1 MIDIA
6 QVQGQVHAQS
16 VQKVGELAEK
26 NPQRNRLHHPHLA
39 ARERSLTKRRRH
51 GLSLRPKEQ
60 AKSSQNE
67 IADLMATLAS
77 RQGASGGSRKLTGPE
92 RAAVLMLALGEQYGG
107 KIWSLLDDDELR
119 ELSVVMST
127 LGTDRRRRRSRTCC
141 WNSSG
146 GCRPRARCMGNYD
159 ATERLLQQYLP
170 PERVGGIMDEIRGPA
185 GRNMWEKL
193 SNVQEE
199 VLANYL
205 KNEYPQTV
213 AVVLSKIRP
222 EHAAR
227 VLAILPEELA
237 LDVVNRMLRMEAVQ
251 KEVIER
257 VEQTLRTE
265 FMSNLSQTRRRDAH
279 EVMAEI
285 FNNFDRQT
293 ETRFMTA
300 LEEDNRETAE
310 RIKTLMFTFDD
321 LIKLD
326 AGSAQTLMRHVDKD
340 KLAIA
345 LKGATE
351 AVRQFFMGNMSTRA
365 AKMLVDDMSAMG
377 PVRLRDVDEAQAL
390 LVNLAKDLAAKGEI
404 MISKSRGD
412 EELIY

>member
-1 MIDIA
+1 MSSAANARISAQPPNDIA
-6 QVQGQVHAQS
+6 ALV
-16 VQKVGELAEK
+16 
-26 NPQRNRLHHPHLA
+26 
-39 ARERSLTKRRRH
+39 
-51 GLSLRPKEQ
+51 
-60 AKSSQNE
+60 
-67 IADLMATLAS
+67 ATLAG
-77 RQGASGGSRKLTGPE
+77 RQSENGSGRELTGPE
-92 RAAVLMLALGEQYGG
+92 RAAVMMLALGEQFGG
-107 KIWSLLDDDELR
+107 KIWKLLDDDELR
-119 ELSVVMST
+119 TLSITMST
-127 LGTDRRRRRSRTCC
+127 IGMVEASAVENLLLEFVSRL
-141 WNSSG
+141 SASG
-146 GCRPRARCMGNYD
+146 ALMGNYD

-170 PERVGGIMDEIRGPA
+170 GDRVSSLMDEIRGPA

-193 SNVQEE
+193 SNVQEQ

-227 VLAILPEELA
+227 VLGILPEELA

-251 KEVIER
+251 KDVIER

-293 ETRFMTA
+293 ETRFLTA
-300 LEEDNRETAE
+300 LEEQNREAAE
-310 RIKTLMFTFDD
+310 RIKTLM
-321 LIKLD
+321 
-326 AGSAQTLMRHVDKD
+326 RHIDKD

-345 LKGATE
+345 LKGASDG
-351 AVRQFFMGNMSTRA
+351 VRTFFLGNMSTRA
-365 AKMLVDDMSAMG
+365 AKMLVDDMQAMG
-377 PVRLRDVDEAQAL
+377 PVRLRDVDEAQVL

-404 MISKSRGD
+404 MISKNRGD
-412 EELIY
+412 DELIY

>member
-1 MIDIA
+1 MAATQNNKNASEAA
-6 QVQGQVHAQS
+6 Q
-16 VQKVGELAEK
+16 
-26 NPQRNRLHHPHLA
+26 
-39 ARERSLTKRRRH
+39 REITS
-51 GLSLRPKEQ
+51 
-60 AKSSQNE
+60 A
-67 IADLMATLAS
+67 LAS
-77 RQGASGGSRKLTGPE
+77 LASHAPAVTQKRQLNGPE
-92 RAAVLMLALGEQYGG
+92 RAAVLMLALGEQHGA
-107 KIWSLLDDDELR
+107 KVWNMLDDDELR
-119 ELSVVMST
+119 KISVVMST
-127 LGTDRRRRRSRTCC
+127 IGMIEAGLVENLLLEFVSRM
-141 WNSSG
+141 SASG
-146 GCRPRARCMGNYD
+146 AILGNYD
-159 ATERLLQQYLP
+159 ATERLLHQYLP
-170 PERVGGIMDEIRGPA
+170 PERVSNIMDEIRGPA

-213 AVVLSKIRP
+213 AVVLSKIGP

-227 VLAILPEELA
+227 VLAILPGDLA

-251 KEVIER
+251 KEVLER

-293 ETRFMTA
+293 ETRFLTA
-300 LEEDNRETAE
+300 LEEDNRESAE

-321 LIKLD
+321 LARLD
-326 AGSAQTLMRHVDKD
+326 PASAQTLMRHVAKD
-340 KLAIA
+340 KLAVA
-345 LKGATE
+345 LKGATDP
-351 AVRQFFMGNMSTRA
+351 VRQFFLSNMSARA
-365 AKMLVDDMSAMG
+365 AKMLLDDMTAMG
-377 PVRLRDVDEAQAL
+377 PVRLREVDEAQGL

-404 MISKSRGD
+404 VISKTRGE

>member
-1 MIDIA
+1 MAVPQTANSTDIT
-6 QVQGQVHAQS
+6 S
-16 VQKVGELAEK
+16 VIA
-26 NPQRNRLHHPHLA
+26 N
-39 ARERSLTKRRRH
+39 
-51 GLSLRPKEQ
+51 LSSRQNGRPKT
-60 AKSSQNE
+60 K
-67 IADLMATLAS
+67 I
-77 RQGASGGSRKLTGPE
+77 SGRK
-92 RAAVLMLALGEQYGG
+92 RAAILMLALGEQYGG
-107 KIWSLLDDDELR
+107 KIWSMLDDDEVKD
-119 ELSVVMST
+119 LSIAMST
-127 LGTDRRRRRSRTCC
+127 LGTVEADVVEDMLLEFVSRM
-141 WNSSG
+141 SASG
-146 GCRPRARCMGNYD
+146 ALMGNFD

-170 PERVGGIMDEIRGPA
+170 AERVVGIMDEIRGPA

-205 KNEYPQTV
+205 KNEYPQTI
-213 AVVLSKIRP
+213 AVVLSKLRP

-227 VLAILPEELA
+227 VLAILPEDMA
-237 LDVVNRMLRMEAVQ
+237 LDVVTRMLKMEAVQ

-293 ETRFMTA
+293 ETRFMTS
-300 LEEDNRETAE
+300 LEEANRESAE
-310 RIKTLMFTFDD
+310 RIKSLMFTFDD
-321 LIKLD
+321 LVRLD
-326 AGSAQTLMRHVDKD
+326 TGSAQTLMRQVDKD
-340 KLAIA
+340 KLGIA

-351 AVRQFFMGNMSTRA
+351 AVREFFLKNMSTRA
-365 AKMLVDDMSAMG
+365 AKMLVDDMQAMG
-377 PVRLRDVDEAQAL
+377 PVRLREVDEAQSQ

-404 MISKSRGD
+404 MISKGRND